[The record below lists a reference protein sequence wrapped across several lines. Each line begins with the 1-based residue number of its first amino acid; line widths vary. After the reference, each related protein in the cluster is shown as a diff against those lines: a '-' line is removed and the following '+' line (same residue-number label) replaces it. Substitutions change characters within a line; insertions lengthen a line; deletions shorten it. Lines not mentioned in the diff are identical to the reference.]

1 MNNQIITNR
10 NRLTKNNINIQ
21 SSESLEKFIKSVTV
35 RNKKTAV
42 QYNFRIVLFEKF
54 VKEKY
59 GINLDQ
65 LLQKI
70 KK

>member
-10 NRLTKNNINIQ
+10 NQLTKDNINIQ

-42 QYNFRIVLFEKF
+42 TI
-54 VKEKY
+54 
-59 GINLDQ
+59 
-65 LLQKI
+65 
-70 KK
+70 